1 MDDFQLYLEIAITT
15 PLKKQQKQETSNQL
29 IEQLLSSGCK
39 SVQLND
45 MHYIDKKSVE
55 SLNAIVIILDITAS
69 VSTIVASSLSIYS
82 ELKNHKNKG
91 VVFLKRK
98 NGDYVKINENMT
110 AEDAIK
116 ELNKNGGKEE
126 SKS

>member
-1 MDDFQLYLEIAITT
+1 MDDFQLYLEIDT
-15 PLKKQQKQETSNQL
+15 PPFKKQQKQEALNQL
-29 IEQLLSSGCK
+29 INQLLSSGCK

-45 MHYIDKKSVE
+45 MYFIDRKSAE
-55 SLNAIVIILDITAS
+55 SLHTFAMILDITAAI
-69 VSTIVASSLSIYS
+69 STIVASSLAIQN

-110 AEDAIK
+110 VEDAIK
-116 ELNKNGGKEE
+116 ELNKNDGKEE

>member
-1 MDDFQLYLEIAITT
+1 MDDFQLYLQIDITT